1 MRWPLKSVRVIPIY
15 IRFCQPLSL
24 ENSFPLTSMTT
35 GTLGFLP
42 ISLASPSQSHC
53 RLLLP
58 YKSLR
63 SWYALGF
70 SLRHPSVPCWGV
82 TWWLNPLQDLG
93 SQQLHEGQTSLP
105 WIPIFTGHL
114 HSYGYHR
121 NLTFSMFQTKHI
133 ISLSQNQ
140 TAMSRLSVLPRSA
153 RNLKTTLK
161 ASISPILLLSKQSLC
176 PVLPASLMSL
186 QSVFRSHC
194 HCPSLGNCYI
204 AHLGD
209 CSSPLTCHSVCS
221 LAPTQSST
229 LKPKW
234 PY

>member
-1 MRWPLKSVRVIPIY
+1 MI
-15 IRFCQPLSL
+15 F
-24 ENSFPLTSMTT
+24 
-35 GTLGFLP
+35 FLF
-42 ISLASPSQSHC
+42 LW
-53 RLLLP
+53 LLLRSHTAGSSSLT
-58 YKSLR
+58 KSLR
-63 SWYALGF
+63 SWCALGF
-70 SLRHPSVPCWGV
+70 SLRHASVPCWGV

-114 HSYGYHR
+114 HSYRYHR

-186 QSVFRSHC
+186 QSVFRSVTV
-194 HCPSLGNCYI
+194 PVLATAI
-204 AHLGD
+204 L
-209 CSSPLTCHSVCS
+209 LTWGTAA
-221 LAPTQSST
+221 AP
-229 LKPKW
+229 
-234 PY
+234 